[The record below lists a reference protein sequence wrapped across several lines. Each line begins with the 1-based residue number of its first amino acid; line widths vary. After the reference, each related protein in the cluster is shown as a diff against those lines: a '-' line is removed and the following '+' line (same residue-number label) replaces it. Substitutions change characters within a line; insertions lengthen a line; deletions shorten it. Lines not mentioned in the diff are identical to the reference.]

1 MGKVRGWGFD
11 AVIGVGGIRPDPGH
25 ERIARKITWVG
36 TGTLK
41 ICDDPVRA
49 FVTPDCPLVTFEH
62 FLYYGEEGPLLTEKA
77 PNLAR
82 RMYGKNV
89 RVLMNS
95 LSPKER
101 REVEGILE
109 LARNA
114 PPSSYSAEPNVRDA
128 SDTCPPKSRDVRT
141 TNDCQLS
148 KRRKHRGEVICKPE

>member
-1 MGKVRGWGFD
+1 MGRVRGWGFD

-36 TGTLK
+36 TGALK

-49 FVTPDCPLVTFEH
+49 FVSPNCPLVTFEH
-62 FLYYGEEGPLLTEKA
+62 FLYYGEEGPLLREKA

-95 LSPKER
+95 LSPNER
-101 REVEGILE
+101 GEVEGILD
-109 LARNA
+109 LAKNA
-114 PPSSYSAEPNVRDA
+114 PRSSYSAERDFRDT
-128 SDTCPPKSRDVRT
+128 SGTCPPKSRDVRI
-141 TNDCQLS
+141 TNDCQS
-148 KRRKHRGEVICKPE
+148 PKRRKHRGGVIC